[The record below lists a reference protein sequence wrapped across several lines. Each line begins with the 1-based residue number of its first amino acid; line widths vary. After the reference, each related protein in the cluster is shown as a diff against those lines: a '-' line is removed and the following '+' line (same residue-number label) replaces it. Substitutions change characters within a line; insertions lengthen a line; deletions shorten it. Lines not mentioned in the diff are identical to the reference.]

1 MVCGLFP
8 VSGSYEPKFF
18 CIPFRLKRR
27 KLYMTHSTCWTLM
40 WQRSALLEKDGVLYL
55 LNLRSET
62 IHLIWIIMIIHF
74 WQNRSFRRCFL
85 LQLAFQ
91 IKDCL
96 QRATLHSNSQV
107 GTIFHE
113 MDTIESPPT
122 YFRTDKFTN
131 AFQEIVDAYGYAHSC
146 KTFHDG

>member
-1 MVCGLFP
+1 MLNFDVTKKCLVGEGWCPIFAKSQVKNNTFNLNHYDHSFFT
-8 VSGSYEPKFF
+8 EQKFQKMF
-18 CIPFRLKRR
+18 LTFR
-27 KLYMTHSTCWTLM
+27 
-40 WQRSALLEKDGVLYL
+40 
-55 LNLRSET
+55 
-62 IHLIWIIMIIHF
+62 
-74 WQNRSFRRCFL
+74 
-85 LQLAFQ
+85 LAFQ

-131 AFQEIVDAYGYAHSC
+131 AFQEIVDAYGYVHSC
-146 KTFHDG
+146 KTLHDG